1 MKKVKNIK
9 GFALV
14 ETLIGAI
21 FVVVLFVM
29 IFENYFPFIAK
40 YERYENYDDLDS
52 KYIAHYLREMI
63 TVDPLKDNIFAK
75 LSGREYVIFDDNGT
89 AQDDDIT
96 NPSPNELCT
105 MLTTNNTFNNKQ
117 YCQSFMDEA
126 NITRVYLTKYDTTS
140 LKSKIKTDESD
151 DISRAFE
158 LYANIY

>member
-63 TVDPLKDNIFAK
+63 TVDPLKDNIFANIQTK
-75 LSGREYVIFDDNGT
+75 SASAALWKFYASADNF
-89 AQDDDIT
+89 
-96 NPSPNELCT
+96 P
-105 MLTTNNTFNNKQ
+105 
-117 YCQSFMDEA
+117 
-126 NITRVYLTKYDTTS
+126 R
-140 LKSKIKTDESD
+140 
-151 DISRAFE
+151 
-158 LYANIY
+158 

>member
-96 NPSPNELCT
+96 NPSPNE
-105 MLTTNNTFNNKQ
+105 
-117 YCQSFMDEA
+117 D
-126 NITRVYLTKYDTTS
+126 R
-140 LKSKIKTDESD
+140 KSVV
-151 DISRAFE
+151 
-158 LYANIY
+158 

>member
-40 YERYENYDDLDS
+40 YEQYENYDDLDS

-75 LSGREYVIFDDNGT
+75 LSGREYVILMIMEWLKMMTLLILHLMNYV
-89 AQDDDIT
+89 
-96 NPSPNELCT
+96 LC
-105 MLTTNNTFNNKQ
+105 
-117 YCQSFMDEA
+117 
-126 NITRVYLTKYDTTS
+126 
-140 LKSKIKTDESD
+140 
-151 DISRAFE
+151 
-158 LYANIY
+158 

>member
-126 NITRVYLTKYDTTS
+126 NITRVDR
-140 LKSKIKTDESD
+140 KSVV
-151 DISRAFE
+151 
-158 LYANIY
+158 